1 MLCSVD
7 TVQHQINCFYPPFH
21 FQFDMLVW
29 LDQQL
34 LNCLQLSPWLPGL
47 KKHCCFHPD
56 GPPISS
62 PELDFLVLGDSV
74 DTSHLLWASIE
85 ECPQWASLNTVVVR
99 GHIAWH
105 LRHLWWCRDLDII
118 TLSSVSH
125 SVGHFRD
132 FQQTSIEWLCWKED
146 LESRF
151 YNDLY
156 HLVIFFT
163 SEFDTVEKG

>member
-1 MLCSVD
+1 MD
-7 TVQHQINCFYPPFH
+7 TVQHQINCFYLPFH

-74 DTSHLLWASIE
+74 DTSHLLWASTE
-85 ECPQWASLNTVVVR
+85 ECPQWACLNTVVVR
-99 GHIAWH
+99 GHIAWY

-118 TLSSVSH
+118 TLSSASH
-125 SVGHFRD
+125 SVGHFWD
-132 FQQTSIEWLCWKED
+132 FQQTSIEWLCWKKD

-163 SEFDTVEKG
+163 SEFDSVEKG

>member
-1 MLCSVD
+1 MD

-47 KKHCCFHPD
+47 KKHCFFHPD

-62 PELDFLVLGDSV
+62 PELDFLVLGDS
-74 DTSHLLWASIE
+74 ASTE
-85 ECPQWASLNTVVVR
+85 VCPQWASLNTVDVR

-118 TLSSVSH
+118 TLSSASH

-132 FQQTSIEWLCWKED
+132 FQQTSIEWLFWKWTCS
-146 LESRF
+146 SRQITRGRQSLILF
-151 YNDLY
+151 YS
-156 HLVIFFT
+156 VFQVT
-163 SEFDTVEKG
+163 CC